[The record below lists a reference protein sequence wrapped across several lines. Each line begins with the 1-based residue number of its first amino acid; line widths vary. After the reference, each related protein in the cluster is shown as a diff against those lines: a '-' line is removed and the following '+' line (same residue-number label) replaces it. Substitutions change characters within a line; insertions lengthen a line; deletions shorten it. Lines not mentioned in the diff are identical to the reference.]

1 MTRDTYYSGHAGRN
15 ERNRMPA
22 VAYTFD
28 TLAAAKELE
37 ASGIERGQAEAIV
50 ALHVRSGEQL
60 ATKADLEP
68 LATKALVWQVAGAI
82 VLANAALTAG
92 LTVSLIK
99 LL

>member
-1 MTRDTYYSGHAGRN
+1 MTRKDYHSGHAGRN

-37 ASGIERGQAEAIV
+37 ASGIERVQAEAIV

-60 ATKADLEP
+60 ATKRDLEP
-68 LATKALVWQVAGAI
+68 LATKAFVLQVAIGI
-82 VLANAALTAG
+82 VVANAS
-92 LTVSLIK
+92 LTVALVK

>member
-1 MTRDTYYSGHAGRN
+1 MTRDPYHSGHAGRH
-15 ERNRMPA
+15 ERSLMPA

-37 ASGIERGQAEAIV
+37 AAGIERGQAEAIV

-60 ATKADLEP
+60 ATKRDLEP
-68 LATKALVWQVAGAI
+68 LATKAFVLQVAIGI
-82 VLANAALTAG
+82 VVANAS
-92 LTVSLIK
+92 LTVALVK

>member
-1 MTRDTYYSGHAGRN
+1 
-15 ERNRMPA
+15 MPA
-22 VAYTFD
+22 AVFTFD

-37 ASGIERGQAEAIV
+37 AAGIEREQAEAIV

-60 ATKADLEP
+60 ATKRDLEP

-92 LTVSLIK
+92 LTVGLTR
-99 LL
+99 LLP